1 MNKIKPFAFS
11 VILSMFVVLFFL
23 LITFWIFNEFSSG
36 DKSAEDLLA
45 TTGSYFGGVTT
56 LAAAIIAAYLF
67 NDWRVEKNFDLENH
81 YLTNIIFGLR
91 DIHAELLEM
100 QFNSKQINKAP
111 NKIISYAFYLNRSRF
126 DIKSALNKLDADVLI
141 YSRLLNNKELLVL
154 LEHLK
159 GYCNSFDNQ
168 YNQLIHKYYRDY
180 LNKLN
185 DYFSTIEI
193 VDTDY
198 KNKTSFER
206 VYVNDER
213 KFLSKEIKAI
223 NIFFYLNKS
232 CVVNGEK
239 VQINFLEL
247 ADRSVEAVDGFQDA
261 CISKLRPKNIA

>member
-1 MNKIKPFAFS
+1 MKIKPIAFS
-11 VILSMFVVLFFL
+11 FVVSLAISFIFL
-23 LITFWIFNEFSSG
+23 LITFWIFYKYSWSVEAAKEALS
-36 DKSAEDLLA
+36 
-45 TTGSYFGGVTT
+45 TTGSYFGAIAT
-56 LAAAIIAAYLF
+56 LGAACIAAYLF
-67 NDWRVEKNFDLENH
+67 NDWRVERNFDLENH

-91 DIHAELLEM
+91 NIHAELLEM

-141 YSRLLNNKELLVL
+141 YSRLLNNKELLVF

-206 VYVNDER
+206 IYVNDER

-223 NIFFYLNKS
+223 KIFFYLNKS

-247 ADRSVEAVDGFQDA
+247 ADRSVEAVDGIQDA
-261 CISKLRPKNIA
+261 CISKLRPKI